1 MSDTRKHGNQQN
13 NIVAKMSEEHLMNPQ
28 AHGDKELIYIEY
40 GAGKAGLSAFVAQ
53 KLAELHT
60 ESSFEKSKIMFLVV
74 DRESRRLKKDKL
86 VKEEGFVV
94 ER

>member
-1 MSDTRKHGNQQN
+1 LSDTRKHGNQQN
-13 NIVAKMSEEHLMNPQ
+13 NIVAKMCEGYLMNAQ
-28 AHGDKELIYIEY
+28 ALGDKKMIYIEY

-53 KLAELHT
+53 KLAKLHT
-60 ESSFEKSKIMFLVV
+60 EAPFEKSKIMFLVV

-86 VKEEGFVV
+86 VKDEGFIV